1 MNRFEVVAPGPQ
13 GAADRSLGRLAPA
26 LTWLGA
32 VQGTWPPQ
40 APTAVRRVSPS
51 AGGAQDE
58 ALEDRTALTRGVAR
72 ADALADD
79 GADLVLLSCPGDQVP
94 GIVAAAALLDL
105 EPVQAVG
112 TAAGADW
119 AALTVGVRNGLRQ
132 ARPHLGDVEALAGD
146 GPLAEATGLLAQCAV
161 RRTPVVLDGTPQA
174 CAAALLAERLAP
186 GASAWWLAG
195 QVPPNPAAAAA
206 LWDLGRTPLLDLGL
220 ALPLGAEL
228 ALTVLLA
235 VLPPVQG
242 PGSG

>member
-1 MNRFEVVAPGPQ
+1 MNRFEVVAPEPR
-13 GAADRSLGRLAPA
+13 GAAGRSLGRLAPA

-32 VQGTWPPQ
+32 VQGAWPPH

-51 AGGAQDE
+51 TDVDPAGAA
-58 ALEDRTALTRGVAR
+58 ALARGVAL

-94 GIVAAAALLDL
+94 GIVAAAAVLDL

-112 TAAGADW
+112 TATGADW
-119 AALTVGVRNGLRQ
+119 TALTVGVRNGLRQ
-132 ARPHLGDVEALAGD
+132 ARPHLGDAEALAGD

-161 RRTPVVLDGTPQA
+161 RRTPVVLDGTPLA

-195 QVPPNPAAAAA
+195 QAPPAPAAAAA

-235 VLPPVQG
+235 VLPEVEG
-242 PGSG
+242 AGGA